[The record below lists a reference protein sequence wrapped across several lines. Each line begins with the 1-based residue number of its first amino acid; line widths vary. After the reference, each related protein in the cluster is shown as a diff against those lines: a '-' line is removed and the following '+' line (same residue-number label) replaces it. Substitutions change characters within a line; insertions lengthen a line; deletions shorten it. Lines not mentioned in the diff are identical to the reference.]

1 MSQENPRKRD
11 RLSAFGPKS
20 PGGKTASPHSRAT
33 SGSPTHISRPDLPST
48 SVLGGASTRAPL
60 PSTQLFTPPIEP
72 SVETETGGKILD
84 TTNSSPTQRQLH
96 QQPKHRLRPRNDQA
110 DTAASS
116 NVISSEN
123 KEKLQIYQDGAKH
136 YEFIKPVFHGGQTFN
151 YGAYVSLAT
160 ARPDAMMFRRGGLA
174 NRNSLADLKVNSSK
188 C

>member
-1 MSQENPRKRD
+1 MSQENPRKQD
-11 RLSAFGPKS
+11 RLRTFFGFERPKS
-20 PGGKTASPHSRAT
+20 PGGRTASPHSRAT
-33 SGSPTHISRPDLPST
+33 SGSPTHISRTDLPST
-48 SVLGGASTRAPL
+48 SVLGGAVAPKETTTRAPL

-160 ARPDAMMFRRGGLA
+160 ALPKFRWDIRVG
-174 NRNSLADLKVNSSK
+174 
-188 C
+188 